1 MPICKILPLSQL
13 CFSLGV
19 AKAYNSSA
27 AAKWWSNMEQPKIL
41 KAGRTMLWSIVES
54 ANHFFICFHCR
65 HFLILF
71 VQLLHQIR
79 FTHLRALKWVEIVS
93 CRQRFRAGW
102 LNSRTELQCSVL
114 LTIHTVEIRDVF
126 RSFQSSAMWSM
137 CMSAR
142 VILEQLPQCIPL
154 SDTVAEK
161 FLTSCQGPIHW
172 GFLWTPQTMVD
183 IRPRPRGVHDR
194 GFFDIL

>member
-41 KAGRTMLWSIVES
+41 KAGWTDNAVEYCGVS
-54 ANHFFICFHCR
+54 KPFFHLFS
-65 HFLILF
+65 LQALF

-93 CRQRFRAGW
+93 CRRRFRAGW

-126 RSFQSSAMWSM
+126 RSFQSSAMCMM
-137 CMSAR
+137 CMRAR
-142 VILEQLPQCIPL
+142 VILEATATKYTSLRHGGRKILNKLPRSNSLRMPL
-154 SDTVAEK
+154 NTSDN
-161 FLTSCQGPIHW
+161 GGH
-172 GFLWTPQTMVD
+172 
-183 IRPRPRGVHDR
+183 
-194 GFFDIL
+194 